1 MKKKHIKLLDKY
13 IIKEITYPFI
23 YSVIIITIILL
34 GNYLFQLT
42 DLIIVKDVPIYLV
55 LKLLLYNLPDI
66 IVRTFPI
73 AILFATM
80 TGIGRLNRENE
91 LTAFRM
97 GGVSLYRLI
106 IPVLI
111 IGILISGLTL
121 YFNEQVVPWANH
133 RAKNIIRTTV
143 LKENMPNTREEVF
156 FKGPKGR
163 LFYVKE
169 YNEENE
175 TLNNITIYNI
185 KSDKKE
191 TKFPEVITAKRGNIK
206 ENVWVLQ
213 NGIIHEYNE
222 EGSIILESQFNEMKF
237 QLTEEMK
244 EIYGNQKTTDE
255 MSRAELAKN
264 IKLFKESGISVHSL
278 LVDYHLKL
286 AQPLVAFIF
295 VLIAVPLSLTNKE
308 SKAVNI
314 TFTIIIIF
322 FYYLILSVCRSL
334 GRNEILPPLLA
345 AWLPNIIF
353 FSLGIFILFW
363 KESLRKL
370 LFKFLPGLFIIFLV
384 MFSAFSMNSVKAA
397 EELNI
402 NSDSISYNEKLNM
415 VRIEGNVN
423 GKYKNIY
430 IKSDLINIKMEG
442 ESNKLFEKAENIE
455 LLPGQITGCDFEKP
469 HYYFDAKRVEITPGE
484 HLKAYHVIFREL
496 GGELP
501 LFYWPFLYIS
511 LKDEKQNFFPRV
523 GYNSRRGWFLKTTY
537 TYYLDKYN
545 LPGSL
550 YMDYYTLSGFAGG
563 VKQYFIKKPDH
574 EGYVYYYQ
582 QDNNIELPNFF
593 NWEGEVYHQYRGDY
607 WEEEFKYLQQYYDE
621 KNDFETQLRISNNK
635 EERKIAADFYLDE
648 VDYFQSNYRDIK
660 SYGFDLSFKNEYFNS
675 LSLDLNYEVDYD
687 LDPEEGLTEYNGR
700 NITATND
707 WGNNWET
714 GLNYEREKRIEP
726 DTETQTRWGG
736 KGYISKEYGDYNY
749 ELLLERYDPL
759 FSSEDEV
766 AFYKA
771 PEVTAEYEP
780 QGNFK
785 YKLQTGHYYEDDSN
799 IEGERTRAEIS
810 YDNNLE
816 IGDFNS
822 LSLDQIFHSNFYNVT
837 YEGEVVRPF
846 QGVSETD
853 LELTTRLGDHLTL
866 KNTYQQNRYL
876 GFSPFNFDQAEFK
889 TLLKNQL
896 TYKKGE
902 KLNIKLNSGYNF
914 ETDQYSSLEM
924 IAGFRPLKNW
934 NIEIGTTYDLNNEVF
949 EDNMFLTSRY
959 KNNRINHKLGL
970 EYELNR
976 NKLVELDS
984 NFSYE
989 ISGDWGWYL
998 ENNLSFDFEDDD
1010 VIKEANLQLK
1020 KNFHCREII
1029 FSYDYLK
1036 DEYTIQYQIN
1046 LFPSHGIEFIKNEDE
1061 LIFDS
1066 DITEMLDQE
1075 N

>member
-582 QDNNIELPNFF
+582 QDNNIELPNLF

>member
-1 MKKKHIKLLDKY
+1 MNKKYIRLLDKY

-42 DLIIVKDVPIYLV
+42 DLIIVKDVPINLV

-121 YFNEQVVPWANH
+121 YFNERVVPWSNH
-133 RAKNIIRTTV
+133 KAKNIIRTTV
-143 LKENMPNTREEVF
+143 LKESMPNTREEVF

-169 YNEENE
+169 YNEEEE

-185 KSDKKE
+185 KSNNNNNS
-191 TKFPEVITAKRGNIK
+191 FPEVITAQKGNIE
-206 ENVWVLQ
+206 ENVWILK

-222 EGSIILESQFNEMKF
+222 EGNIILESQFDEMKF
-237 QLTEEMK
+237 QITEEMK
-244 EIYGNQKTTDE
+244 EVYGNQKTTDE
-255 MSRAELAKN
+255 MSRRELAKN
-264 IKLFKESGISVHSL
+264 IKLFKESGISVNSL

-314 TFTIIIIF
+314 TLTIIIIF
-322 FYYLILSVCRSL
+322 FYYLILSVSRSL

-363 KESLRKL
+363 KESLRDL
-370 LFKFLPGLFIIFLV
+370 LFKFLPGLLIISLLI
-384 MFSAFSMNSVKAA
+384 FSAFSMNTVKAA
-397 EELNI
+397 DELNI
-402 NSDSISYNEKLNM
+402 NSNSISYNEKLNM
-415 VRIEGNVN
+415 VRIEGDVN

-430 IKSDLINIKMEG
+430 IKSDLINIRMEG
-442 ESNKLFEKAENIE
+442 ESDKLFKNAENIE
-455 LLPGQITGCDFEKP
+455 LLPGQITGCDFDKP

-484 HLKAYHVIFREL
+484 HLKAYNVVFREL
-496 GGELP
+496 KGELP

-550 YMDYYTLSGFAGG
+550 YLDYYTLSGFAGG
-563 VKQYFIKKPDH
+563 VKQYFIKKPDQ
-574 EGYVYYYQ
+574 EGYFYYYQ
-582 QDNNIELPNFF
+582 QDNNIELPNLF
-593 NWEGEVYHQYRGDY
+593 NWEGEIYHQYQGDH
-607 WEEEFKYLQQYYDE
+607 WEEEFKYFQQFYDE
-621 KNDFETQLRISNNK
+621 KNDYETQLRISNNK

-648 VDYFQSNYRDIK
+648 VDYFQSDYRDLK
-660 SYGFDLSFKNEYFNS
+660 SYGSDLSFENEYFNS

-726 DTETQTRWGG
+726 DSETKTRWGG

-749 ELLLERYDPL
+749 QLLWERYDPI

-785 YKLQTGHYYEDDSN
+785 YKLQAGHYYEDESD
-799 IEGERTRAEIS
+799 IEGNRTRAEII
-810 YDNNLE
+810 YKNNFK
-816 IGDFNS
+816 IDDFNS
-822 LSLDQIFHSNFYNVT
+822 LSLDQAFHSNFYNVK
-837 YEGEVVRPF
+837 YEGSSYRPY
-846 QGVSETD
+846 QAVSETD
-853 LELTTRLGDHLTL
+853 LELTTNISDNFTL
-866 KNTYQQNRYL
+866 KNRYQQNRYL

-889 TLLKNQL
+889 TLVKNQL
-896 TYKKGE
+896 TYNIGKKF
-902 KLNIKLNSGYNF
+902 NIKLNSGYNF
-914 ETDQYSSLEM
+914 ETNHYSPLEM
-924 IAGFRPLKNW
+924 IANFKPLKAW
-934 NIEIGTTYDLNNEVF
+934 NIEIGTTYDLNKEIF
-949 EDNMFLTSRY
+949 EENLFLTSNY
-959 KNNRINHKLGL
+959 ESNRVKHKLGL
-970 EYELNR
+970 EYELNK

-998 ENNLSFDFEDDD
+998 ENNLSFDFQDDD

-1046 LFPSHGIEFIKNEDE
+1046 LFPSQGVEFIKNEDQ

>member
-1 MKKKHIKLLDKY
+1 MTKKYIKLLDKY

-42 DLIIVKDVPIYLV
+42 DLIIVKDVPINLV

-121 YFNEQVVPWANH
+121 YFNERVVPWANH
-133 RAKNIIRTTV
+133 KAKNIIRTTV
-143 LKENMPNTREEVF
+143 LKESMPNTREEVF

-169 YNEENE
+169 YNEEEE
-175 TLNNITIYNI
+175 TINNITIYNI
-185 KSDKKE
+185 TSEKKDIR
-191 TKFPEVITAKRGNIK
+191 FPEVITAKKGIIE
-206 ENVWVLQ
+206 ENVWILQ

-222 EGSIILESQFNEMKF
+222 EGNIILESQFNEMKF

-255 MSRAELAKN
+255 MSRKELAKN
-264 IKLFKESGISVHSL
+264 IKLFKESGISVNSL

-314 TFTIIIIF
+314 TLTIIIIF
-322 FYYLILSVCRSL
+322 FYYLILSVSRSL

-353 FSLGIFILFW
+353 FSLGILILFW
-363 KESLRKL
+363 KESLRDL
-370 LFKFLPGLFIIFLV
+370 LFKFLPGLLIISLLIFP
-384 MFSAFSMNSVKAA
+384 AFSMNTVEAA
-397 EELNI
+397 DELKI
-402 NSDSISYNEKLNM
+402 NSNSISYNEKLNM
-415 VRIEGNVN
+415 VRIEGEVS

-442 ESNKLFEKAENIE
+442 KGDKLFKKAENIE

-469 HYYFDAKRVEITPGE
+469 HYYFDAKRVEIIPGE
-484 HLKAYHVIFREL
+484 HLKAYHVVFREL
-496 GGELP
+496 KGDVP

-545 LPGSL
+545 LPGRL

-563 VKQYFIKKPDH
+563 FKQYFIKKPYH

-582 QDNNIELPNFF
+582 QDNNIELPNLF
-593 NWEGEVYHQYRGDY
+593 NWEGEVYHQYQGDY
-607 WEEEFKYLQQYYDE
+607 WEEEFKYSQQYYDE
-621 KNDFETQLRISNNK
+621 KTDFETQLRISNNK
-635 EERKIAADFYLDE
+635 EERKIVADFYLDE

-660 SYGFDLSFKNEYFNS
+660 SYGSDLSFENEYFNS

-687 LDPEEGLTEYNGR
+687 LEPEEGLTEYNGR
-700 NITATND
+700 NIAATND

-714 GLNYEREKRIEP
+714 GVNYEREKRIEP
-726 DTETQTRWGG
+726 DSEAQTRWGG

-785 YKLQTGHYYEDDSN
+785 YKLQTGHYYEDDSD
-799 IEGERTRAEIS
+799 IEGERIRAEIS
-810 YDNNLE
+810 YDNNLK
-816 IGDFNS
+816 IGDFNT
-822 LSLDQIFHSNFYNVT
+822 LSLNQIFHSNFYNVT

-853 LELTTRLGDHLTL
+853 LELTTSLGDNLTL
-866 KNTYQQNRYL
+866 KNAYQQNRYL

-896 TYKKGE
+896 TYKKGD
-902 KLNIKLNSGYNF
+902 KLSIKLNSGYNF
-914 ETDQYSSLEM
+914 ETNQYSSLEM
-924 IAGFRPLKNW
+924 IADFKPLKYW
-934 NIEIGTTYDLNNEVF
+934 NIEIGTTYNLNDEVF

-959 KNNRINHKLGL
+959 ENKRINHKLGS
-970 EYELNR
+970 EYDLNR

-984 NFSYE
+984 DFSYE

-1036 DEYTIQYQIN
+1036 EEYTIQYQIN
-1046 LFPSHGIEFIKNEDE
+1046 LFPSQGIEFIKNEDE

-1066 DITEMLDQE
+1066 EITEMLNQK